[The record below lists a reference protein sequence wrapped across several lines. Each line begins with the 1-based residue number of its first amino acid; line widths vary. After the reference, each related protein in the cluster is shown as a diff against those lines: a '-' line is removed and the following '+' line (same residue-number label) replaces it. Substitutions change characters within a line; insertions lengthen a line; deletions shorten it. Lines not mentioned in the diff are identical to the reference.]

1 MSKFNIPLQK
11 HAFLNLVAAMPVTK
25 MASKKLLKFGEA
37 GTLYKI
43 DFFARTFQGFSNKP
57 SNKPLGNAY
66 FAMNFCTTNKLIAL
80 TLSIVKSSMSQGES
94 NTLRNAHF
102 LHFIAK

>member
-1 MSKFNIPLQK
+1 
-11 HAFLNLVAAMPVTK
+11 

-66 FAMNFCTTNKLIAL
+66 FAIN
-80 TLSIVKSSMSQGES
+80 SSAREYLYACQESGLKRDSTSQS
-94 NTLRNAHF
+94 QQ
-102 LHFIAK
+102 